1 MTEQNTENW
10 ISDSINFV
18 QETFESFENYSEL
31 KYHNWEHT
39 LYVYNSVKQI
49 IKYEQDLTENDKI
62 ALRLAAIFHDIGY
75 LEGCENHE
83 KKGAE
88 IAINFLQKNTDIPS
102 EICTQIVEIIKATR
116 LDYLPKNLP
125 EKIIRDADLAHLADE
140 NYADW
145 YQKLFEELND
155 HLKLNLSKAKWRKMS
170 IEFIINHQ
178 YNTDFARQNYE
189 PQKAKNLIDLISKME
204 SFAKKKPKKK
214 KKEKTPKPAPKSTPK
229 VAPKEIK
236 KDDKKIGRGVETLF
250 RVAIPNHI
258 ALSNI
263 ADNKANTLIS
273 VNAIIISILLS
284 SLFPKIL
291 ANKNLLYPAIIFLL
305 STVTTIIFAILS
317 TMPKVSKG
325 NLTRSDILS
334 KKGNLIFFGNFYH
347 MSINEYEWAIEE
359 LLQDPEYLYKT
370 LTRDLY
376 YLGLVL
382 DKKYRLLR
390 TSYVIFIV
398 GLVIS
403 CLSFIIMMYIQKTM

>member
-1 MTEQNTENW
+1 MAKQNTENW

-18 QETFESFENYSEL
+18 QKTFESVEDYSKL

-39 LYVYNSVKQI
+39 EYVYNSVKQM
-49 IKYEQDLTENDKI
+49 IKHEKGLTENDKI
-62 ALRLAAIFHDIGY
+62 ALKLAAIFHDVGHSESY
-75 LEGCENHE
+75 DNHE
-83 KKGAE
+83 EKGAE
-88 IAINFLQKNTDIPS
+88 IAINFLQKNTDISS
-102 EICTQIVEIIKATR
+102 EIFIQISEIIKATK
-116 LDYLPKNLP
+116 LEYSPKNLP

-145 YQKLFEELND
+145 YQKLFEEVND
-155 HLKLNLSKAKWRKMS
+155 CLELNLSKAKWRKVS
-170 IEFIINHQ
+170 IEFMINHQ
-178 YNTDFARQNYE
+178 YNTDFARENYE

-204 SFAKKKPKKK
+204 TPTKKKPKKK
-214 KKEKTPKPAPKSTPK
+214 KKEKTPKPAPK
-229 VAPKEIK
+229 VASKEIK

-317 TMPKVSKG
+317 TMPKVSTG